1 MPILRNYRLGLGM
14 SSGGQSIPR
23 FPPSPPPPH
32 QDGPNGPGSL
42 PARTASLAKPSTSG
56 CAACSKPPCGLCS
69 AHSGLPQARPEARC
83 KYGLIMQLAIVFLSS
98 VFVLV
103 ASLRPGQAPTA
114 TVQADLGSGVWG
126 LGLGLGMDAVILL
139 LAWTWPA

>member
-1 MPILRNYRLGLGM
+1 
-14 SSGGQSIPR
+14 
-23 FPPSPPPPH
+23 
-32 QDGPNGPGSL
+32 
-42 PARTASLAKPSTSG
+42 
-56 CAACSKPPCGLCS
+56 
-69 AHSGLPQARPEARC
+69 
-83 KYGLIMQLAIVFLSS
+83 MQLAIVFLSS